1 MFCGVV
7 ERTGF
12 LHSSSMTLYCALE
25 NTHDHVQSNQ
35 RKDVNGAIYS
45 WAYRLGPVSP
55 MGGSTLP
62 AQGASVSFSKLMEN
76 WRVPCLLLLN
86 IEDQD
91 KDSRFFTGERTEA
104 LPSLRLYSTDPGGFA
119 FASSFY

>member
-55 MGGSTLP
+55 ELGGST
-62 AQGASVSFSKLMEN
+62 SS
-76 WRVPCLLLLN
+76 RVPSDVIFEINGKL
-86 IEDQD
+86 EG
-91 KDSRFFTGERTEA
+91 S
-104 LPSLRLYSTDPGGFA
+104 LPPVAKHRGPR
-119 FASSFY
+119 

>member
-55 MGGSTLP
+55 LKWVEVLP
-62 AQGASVSFSKLMEN
+62 AGCRQMSFSKLMEN

-91 KDSRFFTGERTEA
+91 KDSRFFTGEMT
-104 LPSLRLYSTDPGGFA
+104 
-119 FASSFY
+119 